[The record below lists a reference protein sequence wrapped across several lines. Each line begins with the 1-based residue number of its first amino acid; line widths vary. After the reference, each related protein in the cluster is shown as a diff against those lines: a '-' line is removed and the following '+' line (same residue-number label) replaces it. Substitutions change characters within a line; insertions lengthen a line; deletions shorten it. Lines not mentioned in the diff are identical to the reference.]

1 MTTRHLF
8 IGPSAPGFVP
18 PPGIVVRPPVAAGD
32 LLALPLTAGDTVGI
46 VDGYFHQVRAVP
58 HKEIL
63 ALLDRGV
70 TVLGAASTGA
80 LRAAELDTFGMRG
93 VGQIYEDYRCG
104 RLDADD
110 EVALLH
116 GPPESGY
123 RAMSE
128 PLVNIRACLAA
139 AVRDGVCTPEAA
151 ERIIAALR
159 SVPYALRSYQRFP
172 ELAGTSGLD
181 PGALAALGR
190 HCARNRRDVKR
201 ADALALVE
209 ALCADARSGE
219 SAERPDGDRTG
230 DPVPRTVFLA
240 DWEDRARRPP
250 GEHPDHPGSL
260 TALRVL
266 QLFSPGFP
274 ALRRDLVLALL
285 ARECAASC
293 GPRQTGGDAAIRHG
307 VHRGVYPDPDEHPD
321 GFDFLRPWLSDEEA
335 ACGDRRRQLRLFLSR
350 SFESEPGT
358 GRESVFLDDLE
369 PIEEFA
375 RAARTAAACRRFTD
389 ELTAERPD
397 FTVDRISPER
407 IAELLVQQWGGARAE
422 AEFHALDRGF
432 GSFADAIEAARP
444 YYPLVKLQPRT

>member
-1 MTTRHLF
+1 MTTRYLF
-8 IGPSAPGFVP
+8 LGPSAPGFVP
-18 PPGIVVRPPVAAGD
+18 PPGIVLRPPVAAGD
-32 LLALPLTAGDTVGI
+32 LLALPLAAGDTVGI

-63 ALLDRGV
+63 AVLDRGV
-70 TVLGAASTGA
+70 AVLGAASTGA

-93 VGQIYEDYRCG
+93 VGQIYQDYRCG

-128 PLVNIRACLAA
+128 PLVNIRAGLAA
-139 AVRDGVCTPEAA
+139 AVREGACAQETADRV
-151 ERIIAALR
+151 IAALR
-159 SVPYALRSYQRFP
+159 SVPYALRSCQRFP
-172 ELAGTSGLD
+172 ELAGATGLD
-181 PGALAALGR
+181 AGELAALGR

-209 ALCADARSGE
+209 ALRAEGPGGGRSGE
-219 SAERPDGDRTG
+219 
-230 DPVPRTVFLA
+230 PVPRTVFLA

-250 GEHPDHPGSL
+250 GEHADHPGSL
-260 TALRVL
+260 SALRVL

-274 ALRRDLVLALL
+274 ALRRDRVLALL
-285 ARECAASC
+285 ARECAESC
-293 GPRQTGGDAAIRHG
+293 GLPPAGGDTAIAHG

-321 GFDFLRPWLSDEEA
+321 GFDFLRAWLTEDEA
-335 ACGDRRRQLRLFLSR
+335 VCGDRQRQLRLFLSR
-350 SFESEPGT
+350 SFETEPGT
-358 GRESVFLDDLE
+358 GGDAVFLDDLE
-369 PIEEFA
+369 PTAEFA
-375 RAARTAAACRRFTD
+375 RAARTAASCHRFTD
-389 ELTAERPD
+389 ELSRSRPE

-407 IAELLVQQWGGARAE
+407 IAELLVQQWGGTRAD

-432 GSFADAIEAARP
+432 GSFAAAIEAARP
-444 YYPLVKLQPRT
+444 YYPLIKLAPRT